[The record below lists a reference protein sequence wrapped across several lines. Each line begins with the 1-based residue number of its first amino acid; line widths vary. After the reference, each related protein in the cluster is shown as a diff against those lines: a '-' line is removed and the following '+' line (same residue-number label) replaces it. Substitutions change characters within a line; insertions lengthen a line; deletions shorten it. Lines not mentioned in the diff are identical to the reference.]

1 MGIVK
6 DEDVKSE
13 VKGTAQIMNLAIT
26 IKPSE
31 CVQRNYGTITKNA
44 VDALMRLYPEL
55 KDQITAWLNKFTEV
69 QEAVKKAAD
78 ARSIEQYLDIW
89 AVLLKM
95 HFNLGLYAAL
105 SALQAMETVKM
116 CSESDARFFITRVIM
131 AGAVPFDLYL
141 ILLDY
146 LGMDRT
152 FPLTLYK
159 ALLESE

>member
-1 MGIVK
+1 
-6 DEDVKSE
+6 
-13 VKGTAQIMNLAIT
+13 
-26 IKPSE
+26 
-31 CVQRNYGTITKNA
+31 
-44 VDALMRLYPEL
+44 MR
-55 KDQITAWLNKFTEV
+55 
-69 QEAVKKAAD
+69 
-78 ARSIEQYLDIW
+78 
-89 AVLLKM
+89 
-95 HFNLGLYAAL
+95 FNLGLYAAL

-152 FPLTLYK
+152 FPLNLYK